1 MVTTTP
7 YDRGAPGGTLCG
19 TATVGSIMPSSP
31 TALVLSGS
39 GRYADPWHPFPRTT
53 PLLAAA
59 LADAGFDT
67 VISDDVDGGMARL
80 DGVDL
85 LVVNAGDPWS
95 DDERTT
101 TAPEASVLGLS
112 PALDRGMGVLAMHC
126 AVASLRDYPAWA
138 PAIGGMWVPNASW
151 HPEIGDIDIA
161 AGELP
166 DGTTL
171 TDFTVFD
178 ERYCRL
184 QQFGDRTVVA
194 THETDGERMPA
205 AWVRTY
211 GPARVAVDTL
221 GHDERSYDSAG
232 HRRLI
237 GMLARWAAGTA

>member
-1 MVTTTP
+1 
-7 YDRGAPGGTLCG
+7 
-19 TATVGSIMPSSP
+19 MPKPASARP
-31 TALVLSGS
+31 TALIASGS

-53 PLLAAA
+53 PLLAST

-67 VISDDVDGGMARL
+67 VISEDVDGSLGRL
-80 DGVDL
+80 EGVDL

-95 DDERTT
+95 EHDAVA
-101 TAPEASVLGLS
+101 APEASVVGLDR
-112 PALDRGMGVLAMHC
+112 ALERGMGVLAMHC
-126 AVASLRDYPAWA
+126 AVASLRDYPSWA

-151 HPEIGDIDIA
+151 HPEIGDIDV
-161 AGELP
+161 AGGTLA
-166 DGTTL
+166 DGPAIEG
-171 TDFTVFD
+171 FTVFD

-194 THETDGERMPA
+194 THDTEGQRMPA

-211 GPARVAVDTL
+211 GAARVAVDTL